1 MSAPSNR
8 YRLRKELAVI
18 PMETGVQLRAG
29 DDEIVVIESS
39 DSKLLYQLLTEC
51 RIEIDRDRLI
61 QQSGD
66 AELVA
71 DLEEELHAAGLV
83 ELAIFESASVS
94 SASVSSAGTDEGDI
108 ERYLNRFRQNPDVC
122 KPTGSVIVATPE
134 SGPLSRILTQCLE
147 AHELRAIPSAEAT
160 AGKDLNIPIICAWEQ
175 PHLSWIKKWN
185 GRAIRE
191 SRPCLFVDLSHGRHA
206 TIGPFYFPDEA
217 ACYECF
223 RQRLRENTA
232 SLSELDAAHQQMLDS
247 GEPLP
252 KVATLPAFQFQVA
265 GIAVAELFASLSRH
279 RQMETLNR
287 AITVSFE
294 EQTMWSE
301 PVWRIPWCNACSD

>member
-108 ERYLNRFRQNPDVC
+108 ERYLNRFRQN
-122 KPTGSVIVATPE
+122 
-134 SGPLSRILTQCLE
+134 
-147 AHELRAIPSAEAT
+147 
-160 AGKDLNIPIICAWEQ
+160 
-175 PHLSWIKKWN
+175 
-185 GRAIRE
+185 
-191 SRPCLFVDLSHGRHA
+191 
-206 TIGPFYFPDEA
+206 
-217 ACYECF
+217 
-223 RQRLRENTA
+223 
-232 SLSELDAAHQQMLDS
+232 
-247 GEPLP
+247 
-252 KVATLPAFQFQVA
+252 
-265 GIAVAELFASLSRH
+265 
-279 RQMETLNR
+279 
-287 AITVSFE
+287 
-294 EQTMWSE
+294 
-301 PVWRIPWCNACSD
+301 